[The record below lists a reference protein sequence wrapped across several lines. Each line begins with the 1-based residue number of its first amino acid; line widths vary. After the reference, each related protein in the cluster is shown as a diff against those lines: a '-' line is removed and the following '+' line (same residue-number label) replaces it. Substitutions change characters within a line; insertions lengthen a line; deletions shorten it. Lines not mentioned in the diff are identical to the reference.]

1 MTSGK
6 NKQVKQAKNN
16 CTLWLTTLVLL
27 LVPMAGLAQQRT
39 LPPAAD
45 VKVDF
50 ARDIGPLLEDRCL
63 GCHSAQLQSNGLRL
77 DSREAL
83 LTGGYTGP
91 AIRPGDS
98 AGSKLIHLVAGLEKG
113 MVMPLDGDRLTADQI
128 GLLRAWID
136 QGADWPAAP
145 SSGSAAAGV
154 KLASRPQATHWAFQP
169 ISRPGPPNVSS
180 PGRVRNPI
188 DRFIL
193 ARLAKEGIEPAP
205 EAGKRTLVRRLGL
218 DLLGLPPEPEDVAR
232 FIADESPEA
241 YERLVDRLLE
251 SPHYGEKW
259 AMHWLD
265 LARYADSDGY
275 EKDYV
280 RPHAWRYRHWV
291 INALNADMSFRRFT
305 IEQIA
310 GDLLPGATVEQKVAT
325 GFHRNTLKNR
335 EGGVK
340 IEQFR
345 FEETVDR
352 VNSVGTVWLGLTLG
366 CAQCHDHKYDPL
378 TQREYYNFFAF
389 FNNLDEVDID
399 APLAGEMGPYLAALP
414 GYRAQ
419 REALLAEA
427 GVAELQTAWE
437 EKMKLARANPGK
449 WTDWDHAHDALQK
462 YLDGSDRIIDK
473 HPSDRTRKE
482 VDDLADHFVKNYR
495 RVITKE
501 RYEELGFEE
510 LGKKLIA
517 LKEDFPA
524 VSEAQTVVES
534 DLHRKSHIH
543 IRGDW
548 QNTGRGVAAD
558 IPSFLP
564 AAYTDRASEA
574 GLTRLDLARWIV
586 SRDNP
591 LTARVIVNRVW
602 QEYFGAGLVA
612 TSENFGTQGE
622 EPSHPELLD
631 WLARDF
637 MGHGWSLKHL
647 HKRIVM
653 SATYRQS
660 SKARPALDAIDAGNR
675 WLARQSRLRL
685 PGELVRDSALAVSGL
700 LYPEIGGKSMRPPLP
715 EGLAELAYG
724 SSLKWNESE
733 GRDRYRRGLYIL
745 FQRSV
750 PYPQL
755 MNFDASE
762 RTVTECSRE
771 RSNTPLQSLNLLN
784 DPVFV
789 EAAQAFAVRLLTQG
803 GGSFDDRLR
812 YAFDLALARPPKST
826 ELQAMNEYY
835 RKQTAILED
844 DLESA
849 RKMFPLD
856 LPGVSAL
863 EGAAWVGVGSVLLN
877 LDEFITRE

>member
-1 MTSGK
+1 M
-6 NKQVKQAKNN
+6 NFVKSVCAPH
-16 CTLWLTTLVLL
+16 LAALAVL
-27 LVPMAGLAQQRT
+27 LVPLAGLAQQRA

-50 ARDIGPLLEDRCL
+50 AKDIGPLLENRCL

-113 MVMPLDGDRLTADQI
+113 IVMPLDGDRLTAHQI

-136 QGADWPAAP
+136 QGAEWPAAL
-145 SSGSAAAGV
+145 SSGSPAAGARP
-154 KLASRPQATHWAFQP
+154 ASRPRATHWAFQP
-169 ISRPGPPNVSS
+169 LSRPGPPNVRS
-180 PGRVRNPI
+180 PGRVRNEI

-218 DLLGLPPEPEDVAR
+218 DLVGLPPEPEDVAR

-378 TQREYYNFFAF
+378 TQQEYYNFFAF

-414 GYRAQ
+414 DYRAQ

-473 HPSDRTRKE
+473 DPSDRTRKE

-495 RVITKE
+495 RVVTKE

-517 LKEDFPA
+517 LNEDFPA

-558 IPSFLP
+558 LPSFLP
-564 AAYTDRASEA
+564 AAYTDRSSEA

-622 EPSHPELLD
+622 KPSHPELLD

-660 SKARPALDAIDAGNR
+660 SKARPELDAVDAGNR

-700 LYPEIGGKSMRPPLP
+700 LYPEIGGESMRPPLP

-755 MNFDASE
+755 MNFDMSE
-762 RTVTECSRE
+762 RTSTECSRE

-789 EAAQAFAVRLLTQG
+789 EAAQALAVRLLTQG
-803 GGSFDDRLR
+803 GGSIDDRLR
-812 YAFDLALARPPKST
+812 YAFDLALARPPKPA
-826 ELQAMNEYY
+826 EIEAMNEYY

-849 RKMFPLD
+849 RQMFPLD
-856 LPGVSAL
+856 LPGVTSL

>member
-1 MTSGK
+1 M
-6 NKQVKQAKNN
+6 NFVKSVCAPH
-16 CTLWLTTLVLL
+16 LAAAAVLL
-27 LVPMAGLAQQRT
+27 LPLAGLAQQRT

-50 ARDIGPLLEDRCL
+50 AKDIGPLLENRCL
-63 GCHSAQLQSNGLRL
+63 GCHSAQLQSNGLRV

-83 LTGGYTGP
+83 LRGGYTGP

-98 AGSKLIHLVAGLEKG
+98 AASKLIHLVAGLEKG
-113 MVMPLDGDRLTADQI
+113 IVMPLDGDRLTADQI

-136 QGADWPAAP
+136 QGAEWPAAP
-145 SSGSAAAGV
+145 SSGSSAEA
-154 KLASRPQATHWAFQP
+154 KTASLSRATHWAFQP
-169 ISRPGPPNVSS
+169 VARPQPPNVRS
-180 PGRVRNPI
+180 PGRVKNAI

-193 ARLAKEGIEPAP
+193 ARLAKEGIEPSP
-205 EAGKRTLVRRLGL
+205 EAGKRTLIRRLGL
-218 DLLGLPPEPEDVAR
+218 DLLGLPPEPKDVAR
-232 FIADESPEA
+232 FLDDDSPEA

-340 IEQFR
+340 LEQFR

-352 VNSVGTVWLGLTLG
+352 ANSVGTVWLGLTLG

-378 TQREYYNFFAF
+378 TQQEYYNFFAF

-414 GYRAQ
+414 KYREQ

-427 GVAELQTAWE
+427 GVAELQAAWE

-449 WTDWDHAHDALQK
+449 WTDWDHAYDALQK

-473 HPSDRTRKE
+473 DPSDRTRKE
-482 VDDLADHFVKNYR
+482 VDDLADHFVKNYH

-501 RYEELGFEE
+501 RRKQLDFEG
-510 LGKKLIA
+510 LRKKLIA

-534 DLHRKSHIH
+534 DLHRKTHIH

-548 QNTGRGVAAD
+548 RNTGRGVAAD

-564 AAYTDRASEA
+564 AAYTDRASES

-637 MGHGWSLKHL
+637 MDHGWSLKHL

-675 WLARQSRLRL
+675 LLARQSRLRL

-700 LYPEIGGKSMRPPLP
+700 LYPKIGGNSVRPPLP
-715 EGLAELAYG
+715 EGLADLAYG
-724 SSLKWNESE
+724 SSLKWDESE

-755 MNFDASE
+755 MNFDMSE
-762 RTVTECSRE
+762 RTATECSRE

-803 GGSFDDRLR
+803 GAAVDDRLR
-812 YAFDLALARPPKST
+812 YAFDLALARPPKPT
-826 ELQAMNEYY
+826 EIEAINEYY
-835 RKQTAILED
+835 RKQTGILED

-849 RKMFPLD
+849 RQMFPLD
-856 LPGVSAL
+856 LPGVSSL
-863 EGAAWVGVGSVLLN
+863 EGAAWVGVSSVLLN